1 MEPKIDSGNQV
12 QAEVLSFS
20 TLQDKDGHV
29 LAKGKARVRD
39 VPRLHGSF
47 YPKPGVFLDDLRE
60 KASFLDTAKNR
71 YRVLNFVRC
80 SACSVTLHYEF
91 DLEPVSRLH

>member
-1 MEPKIDSGNQV
+1 
-12 QAEVLSFS
+12 
-20 TLQDKDGHV
+20 
-29 LAKGKARVRD
+29 
-39 VPRLHGSF
+39 
-47 YPKPGVFLDDLRE
+47 
-60 KASFLDTAKNR
+60 LDTAKNR